1 MIHREASDPS
11 PPILSIV
18 VVIGRQR
25 DRAAAAV
32 DRLLREDLPAGL
44 EVVVVDAAPE
54 AGFLPWEEHPRVRYV
69 AAGGLASIAAGKAAG
84 ARLAAGRVIAFCEDH
99 CHVEPGW
106 AAAVIEGFEQGADLV
121 AYAFGNL
128 NPVNY
133 VSRSFLLLAYG
144 PWMSPVASGWI
155 PSPSWMNVAY
165 RAALIREHLDDLPD
179 LLHCETL
186 FHERLR
192 GRGARFWQA
201 GAAHVRHRNHPRLLG
216 ACRDSAVWQRLFAA
230 TRSRI
235 ERWSAARRLI
245 YALAAPVLSAP
256 LIASRLGR
264 RLWVRPELRG
274 RFAASLPL
282 ILAVYYFGAIQ
293 EARGYLFGEGDA
305 GRRSLE
311 VETSDPRSLTD
322 R

>member
-1 MIHREASDPS
+1 MVLIGLQRE
-11 PPILSIV
+11 
-18 VVIGRQR
+18 
-25 DRAAAAV
+25 RAAEAV
-32 DRLLREDLPAGL
+32 DRLLQQDPAADI
-44 EVVVVDAAPE
+44 EVVVVDASPE
-54 AGFLPWEEHPRVRYV
+54 AGSLPWQAHPRVRYL

-84 ARLAAGRVIAFCEDH
+84 ARHAAGRFIAFCEDH
-99 CHVEPGW
+99 CHVERGW
-106 AAAVIEGFEQGADLV
+106 ASAVIDGFEQGADLV

-165 RAALIREHLDDLPD
+165 RADLIHEHLDDLPD

-192 GRGARFWQA
+192 ERGARFWQA
-201 GAAHVRHRNHPRLLG
+201 GAAHVRHLNHPRLLG
-216 ACRDSAVWQRLFAA
+216 ACHDSAVWQRLFAA

-235 ERWSAARRLI
+235 ERWSAARRLL
-245 YALAAPVLSAP
+245 YALAAPFLTAP
-256 LIASRLGR
+256 LIAARLGL
-264 RLWVRPELRG
+264 RLWERPELRG
-274 RFAASLPL
+274 RFLSSLPL

-293 EARGYLFGEGDA
+293 EAAGYLFGEGAA
-305 GRRSLE
+305 GRRSIE
-311 VETSDPRSLTD
+311 VETSDPRALAD